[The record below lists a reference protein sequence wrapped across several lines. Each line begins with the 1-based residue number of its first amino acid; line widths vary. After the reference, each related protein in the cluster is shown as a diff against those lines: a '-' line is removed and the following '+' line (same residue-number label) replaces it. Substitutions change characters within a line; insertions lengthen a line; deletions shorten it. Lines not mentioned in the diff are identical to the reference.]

1 MPRSTCS
8 ARSQAVT
15 YGAAWGDEEQK
26 RAWLPRLTSGEA
38 VGCFG
43 LTEPGTGSDAA
54 NLATRAVRDDG
65 GTSRSSGA
73 ESGGGYVL
81 DGTKM
86 FITNG
91 TWADLVLLF
100 ARTGGAPG
108 RQGIGAFLVPADSPG
123 LERREIHGKLG
134 LRGQATAELVLDG
147 VRVPAAAMLGPEG
160 RASRSRCLT
169 RPYGAY
175 AHGEAPDPRRAL
187 SACSAARYGVRSV
200 RGGSLAGRGAG
211 CAMGAAAE
219 RAKEENEE
227 WAGVTPDAARRLV
240 SAAVEA
246 FAERGYH
253 ATTTRDIAGR
263 AGMSPAALYIHY
275 KTKEELLYRIS
286 GIGHEKALRIM
297 GAAAEAG
304 GSASER
310 LRDAVRT
317 FARWHAEH
325 HTTARV
331 IQYELQALS
340 PGHYT
345 EIAGLRRRT
354 DRLLRQI
361 IQDGADSG
369 EFRADDVPGTTLAVL
384 SLCVDVARWFT
395 ADGPRTPDEVGT
407 LYADLVLR
415 MVGAPTA

>member
-1 MPRSTCS
+1 
-8 ARSQAVT
+8 
-15 YGAAWGDEEQK
+15 
-26 RAWLPRLTSGEA
+26 
-38 VGCFG
+38 
-43 LTEPGTGSDAA
+43 
-54 NLATRAVRDDG
+54 
-65 GTSRSSGA
+65 
-73 ESGGGYVL
+73 
-81 DGTKM
+81 
-86 FITNG
+86 
-91 TWADLVLLF
+91 
-100 ARTGGAPG
+100 
-108 RQGIGAFLVPADSPG
+108 
-123 LERREIHGKLG
+123 
-134 LRGQATAELVLDG
+134 
-147 VRVPAAAMLGPEG
+147 
-160 RASRSRCLT
+160 
-169 RPYGAY
+169 
-175 AHGEAPDPRRAL
+175 
-187 SACSAARYGVRSV
+187 
-200 RGGSLAGRGAG
+200 
-211 CAMGAAAE
+211 MGAAAQQ
-219 RAKEENEE
+219 AAEENEE

-297 GAAAEAG
+297 GAAAEAP
-304 GSASER
+304 GSAPER

-340 PGHYT
+340 PEHYA
-345 EIAGLRRRT
+345 EIAGLRRQT

-369 EFRADDVPGTTLAVL
+369 AFHVDDVPGTTLAVL
-384 SLCVDVARWFT
+384 SLCVDVARWFSV
-395 ADGPRTPDEVGT
+395 DGSRTPDEVGA

-415 MVGAPTA
+415 MVGAPPLPATGKSG